1 MKKLLLLLVGF
12 IAVFFISCGN
22 DRKKN
27 AAKGN
32 YSVEDLKPSFDPV
45 HQYKDKDGN
54 VWSKD
59 NIWGVPRENESIND
73 PKFQRKHRSSDSED
87 AYQKGYEDGMEEG
100 EKKGYDRG
108 YDTGYE
114 DGSNE

>member
-1 MKKLLLLLVGF
+1 MKRILLLFVGF

-22 DRKKN
+22 DRKKD

-59 NIWGVPRENESIND
+59 NIWAPCEHESLKEKVKRARSYSND
-73 PKFQRKHRSSDSED
+73 EDD
-87 AYQKGYEDGMEEG
+87 AYKKGYEDGMEEG
-100 EKKGYDRG
+100 EKKGYDTG

-114 DGSNE
+114 DGSNEK

>member
-1 MKKLLLLLVGF
+1 MKRILLLLVGV

-22 DRKKN
+22 DRKKD

-54 VWSKD
+54 IWSKD

-100 EKKGYDRG
+100 EKNGYDRG
-108 YDTGYE
+108 YE
-114 DGSNE
+114 DGSKEIW

>member
-1 MKKLLLLLVGF
+1 MKKLLLFLVGV

-22 DRKKN
+22 DRKKD

-45 HQYKDKDGN
+45 HQYKDKDGT

-59 NIWGVPRENESIND
+59 NIWGVPRENESLKDKRFQNRDYSND
-73 PKFQRKHRSSDSED
+73 EDD
-87 AYQKGYEDGMEEG
+87 AYKKGYEDGMEEG
-100 EKKGYDRG
+100 KREGYNE
-108 YDTGYE
+108 GYE
-114 DGSNE
+114 EGSKEEW